1 MIKPHKL
8 SLLTAAVLFGTAS
21 ANASG
26 WTEPVEVRQEEN
38 LCLTYQAKLEGSL
51 LMVRAAIE
59 PGWHTFAMDIKK
71 RAEEKLAGKAS
82 LGIERGT
89 EFQLSGGLET
99 VGPWY
104 QSAPKDFS
112 KPEIRYFSWGYER
125 QALFAARVKR
135 AGTGPIRIAIRGQA
149 CTDTSCK
156 NIDAAISLALGD
168 AKAEGEPEINLK
180 NLIQVR

>member
-1 MIKPHKL
+1 MINL
-8 SLLTAAVLFGTAS
+8 SRVPVLAAVLFSIAN

-51 LMVRAAIE
+51 LIVRAKIE

-71 RAEEKLAGKAS
+71 RADEKLAGKTS

-89 EFQLSGGLET
+89 EFLLSGGLKT

-112 KPEIRYFSWGYER
+112 KPEIRYFSWGYEQ
-125 QALFAARVKR
+125 QATFAAKVARTG
-135 AGTGPIRIAIRGQA
+135 AGPVRIAVRGQA
-149 CTDTSCK
+149 CTETICK
-156 NIDAAISLALGD
+156 NIDATISLALDAVHAAGD
-168 AKAEGEPEINLK
+168 PEINLK
-180 NLIQVR
+180 NLILVR

>member
-1 MIKPHKL
+1 MIKPHV
-8 SLLTAAVLFGTAS
+8 LTAAVLFGLTN

-51 LMVRAAIE
+51 LIVRAAIE

-71 RAEEKLAGKAS
+71 RADEKLAGKAS

-89 EFQLSGGLET
+89 EFLLSGGLVT

-125 QALFAARVKR
+125 QAIFAAKVRR
-135 AGTGPIRIAIRGQA
+135 TGAGPVRIAIRGQA
-149 CTDTSCK
+149 CTDTTCK
-156 NIDAAISLALGD
+156 NIDAAISLALD
-168 AKAEGEPEINLK
+168 AAKADVEPEINLK

>member
-1 MIKPHKL
+1 MIKFI
-8 SLLTAAVLFGTAS
+8 LTAAILSGTM
-21 ANASG
+21 NAQATG

-51 LMVRAAIE
+51 LIVRAAIE

-82 LGIERGT
+82 LGIEHGT

-99 VGPWY
+99 AGPWY
-104 QSAPKDFS
+104 QSTPKDFS

-125 QALFAARVKR
+125 QALFAAKVKR
-135 AGTGPIRIAIRGQA
+135 TGPEPVRIAIRGQA
-149 CTDTSCK
+149 CTETACK
-156 NIDAAISLALGD
+156 NIDAAISLALDGVKAD
-168 AKAEGEPEINLK
+168 AEPEINLK
-180 NLIQVR
+180 NLIPVR

>member
-1 MIKPHKL
+1 MI
-8 SLLTAAVLFGTAS
+8 SLKRLCTLTAVILFGIAS

-38 LCLTYQAKLEGSL
+38 LCLTYQAKLDGSL
-51 LMVRAAIE
+51 LIVRATIE

-89 EFQLSGGLET
+89 EFQLSGGLEA

-104 QSAPKDFS
+104 QSTPKDFS

-125 QALFAARVKR
+125 QALFAAKVKR
-135 AGTGPIRIAIRGQA
+135 AGPGPNRISIRGQA
-149 CTDTSCK
+149 CTETNCK
-156 NIDAAISLALGD
+156 NIDAALSLPLDGV
-168 AKAEGEPEINLK
+168 KPEGEPEMNLK

>member
-1 MIKPHKL
+1 MIKL
-8 SLLTAAVLFGTAS
+8 DRLAVLTAAILCALTN

-51 LMVRAAIE
+51 LIVRAAIE

-71 RAEEKLAGKAS
+71 RADEKLAGKAS

-89 EFQLSGGLET
+89 EFLLSGGLAT

-125 QALFAARVKR
+125 QAIFAAKVRR
-135 AGTGPIRIAIRGQA
+135 TGKGPVRIAIRGQA
-149 CTDTSCK
+149 CTETTCK
-156 NIDAAISLALGD
+156 NIDAAISLALDGG
-168 AKAEGEPEINLK
+168 KAATEPEIDLK

>member
-1 MIKPHKL
+1 MTKL
-8 SLLTAAVLFGTAS
+8 GKMFVLIVAIPFGITH

-51 LMVRAAIE
+51 LIVRAAIE

-71 RAEEKLAGKAS
+71 RADEKLAGKAS

-89 EFQLSGGLET
+89 EFLVSGGLVT

-125 QALFAARVKR
+125 QAIFAAKVRR
-135 AGTGPIRIAIRGQA
+135 TGAGPVRIAIRGQA
-149 CTDTSCK
+149 CTETTCK
-156 NIDAAISLALGD
+156 NIDAAISLTMDGVKLQA
-168 AKAEGEPEINLK
+168 EPEINLK

>member
-1 MIKPHKL
+1 MIKL
-8 SLLTAAVLFGTAS
+8 ILTAGILSGMMNAQAS
-21 ANASG
+21 D
-26 WTEPVEVRQEEN
+26 WTGPVEVRQEEN
-38 LCLTYQAKLEGSL
+38 LCLAYQAKLDGSL
-51 LMVRAAIE
+51 LIVRATIE
-59 PGWHTFAMDIKK
+59 SGWHTFAMDIKK
-71 RAEEKLAGKAS
+71 RADEKLAGKAS

-125 QALFAARVKR
+125 QALFAAKVKR
-135 AGTGPIRIAIRGQA
+135 TGAGPVKIAIRGQA
-149 CTDTSCK
+149 CTETSCK
-156 NIDAAISLALGD
+156 NIDAAIALALDGVKAD
-168 AKAEGEPEINLK
+168 AEPEINLK

>member
-1 MIKPHKL
+1 MIKL
-8 SLLTAAVLFGTAS
+8 DRLAVLTAAILCALTN

-51 LMVRAAIE
+51 LIVRAAIE

-71 RAEEKLAGKAS
+71 RAGEKLAGKAS

-89 EFQLSGGLET
+89 EFLLSGGLAT

-125 QALFAARVKR
+125 QAIFAAKVRRTGKGPVR
-135 AGTGPIRIAIRGQA
+135 IGLGGQAGTGQ
-149 CTDTSCK
+149 TCK
-156 NIDAAISLALGD
+156 NIDAAMSLALDGG
-168 AKAEGEPEINLK
+168 KAATEPEIDLN

>member
-1 MIKPHKL
+1 MIKLHRL
-8 SLLTAAVLFGTAS
+8 SVLTAVMLFATAL

-38 LCLTYQAKLEGSL
+38 LCLTYQAKLDGSL
-51 LMVRAAIE
+51 LIVRATIE
-59 PGWHTFAMDIKK
+59 PGWHTFAMDIRK

-125 QALFAARVKR
+125 QALFAANVKR
-135 AGTGPIRIAIRGQA
+135 IGAGPIRISIRGQA
-149 CTDTSCK
+149 CTETSCK
-156 NIDAAISLALGD
+156 NIDAAISLAFD
-168 AKAEGEPEINLK
+168 SVKTEGEPEINLK
-180 NLIQVR
+180 NLIQIR

>member
-1 MIKPHKL
+1 MT
-8 SLLTAAVLFGTAS
+8 SLKRHCTLTAAILFGIVS

-51 LMVRAAIE
+51 LIVRATIE

-104 QSAPKDFS
+104 QSAPTDFS
-112 KPEIRYFSWGYER
+112 KPEIRYFSWGYEH
-125 QALFAARVKR
+125 QALFAAKVKG
-135 AGTGPIRIAIRGQA
+135 AGTGPIRISIRGQA
-149 CTDTSCK
+149 CTGTTCK
-156 NIDAAISLALGD
+156 NIDAAISLALEGV
-168 AKAEGEPEINLK
+168 KLEGEPEINLK